1 MPDLE
6 PTNQPP
12 ARRQTTMATA
22 KLGDHEISER
32 LQQLPEW
39 QIRHGKLFRQFKF
52 RNFVDAFGF
61 MTRVALLAEQMDHHP
76 EWFNVYATVDIWLTT
91 HDAGGISN
99 RDFQM
104 ARAISALTAD

>member
-1 MPDLE
+1 MQDME

-32 LQQLPEW
+32 LQHLPDW

-91 HDAGGISN
+91 HDAGGISD

-104 ARAISALTAD
+104 ASAISTLTAD

>member
-1 MPDLE
+1 MQEIE
-6 PTNQPP
+6 PANQPP
-12 ARRQTTMATA
+12 ARRSQALA
-22 KLGDHEISER
+22 IPKLSDHEISER
-32 LQQLPEW
+32 LQQLPQW

-52 RNFVDAFGF
+52 RDFVDAFGF

-91 HDAGGISN
+91 HDAGGISD